1 MKVNEIQILIDKY
14 LSGEASQEERMT
26 VEHWYENVS
35 GPDGEFSEQRLQA
48 LKSDMHQAVFS
59 QLKKEALVVPLKASS
74 RLLHYVG
81 WVAAILVI
89 GIGVGFYFYSSERS
103 LPGKLASQLP
113 NDIVPGGNKAT
124 LTLADG
130 STLALD
136 GAGSG
141 QLASQA
147 GVAIRKNED
156 GLLSYQADQNST
168 GHTLV
173 YNTISIP
180 RGGKYRV
187 ILADGTKIWLN
198 SATILKYPTEFSG
211 DERKVELSGEA
222 YFEVAKDPNKPFKV
236 LSEGQT
242 VEVLGTHF
250 NINAYAD
257 EGHTSSTLLEGSI
270 RISSGSQ
277 LAVLKPGQQSI
288 IKPGPENNK
297 AIQVNTN
304 INTAEVIAWKDDL
317 FQFEDADIKTVMN
330 QIGRWYDVDVVYGNK
345 IPEDHYTGKVS
356 RNVNASQ
363 ALKILEASGI
373 NFKIEGKKIIVN

>member
-1 MKVNEIQILIDKY
+1 LKVNEIQILIDKY

-48 LKSDMHQAVFS
+48 LKTDMHHAVFS
-59 QLKKEALVVPLKASS
+59 QLNKEALVVPLKASR
-74 RLLHYVG
+74 RLPRYIS
-81 WVAAILVI
+81 WAAAVLVI
-89 GIGVGFYFYSSERS
+89 GFGLGFYFYSNESSRS
-103 LPGKLASQLP
+103 HELAVHLP
-113 NDIVPGGNKAT
+113 NDIAPGGNKAT

-130 STLALD
+130 STLVLD
-136 GAGSG
+136 SAGNG
-141 QLASQA
+141 QLGNQA
-147 GVAIRKNED
+147 GVAISKNED
-156 GLLSYQADQNST
+156 GLLSYRADQANT
-168 GHTLV
+168 EQTLV

-198 SATILKYPTEFSG
+198 SATTLKYPTEFAG

-222 YFEVAKDPNKPFKV
+222 YFEVAKNPAKPFKV
-236 LSEGQT
+236 MSDGQT

-257 EGHTSSTLLEGSI
+257 EEHTSSTLLEGSI

-277 LAVLKPGQQSI
+277 VAVLKPGQQSI
-288 IKPGPENNK
+288 TKPGLENNK
-297 AIQVNTN
+297 AIQVSTN

-317 FQFEDADIKTVMN
+317 FQFEDANIKTVMN

-373 NFKIEGKKIIVN
+373 NFKIEGKKIIVK